1 MARKPK
7 QQRSKATVDAIVEA
21 ALIAIARQG
30 PSATTAR
37 QVADIAGIG
46 VGSLYEYF
54 EDKDAIFNAAGARFV
69 DDTVAMI
76 KPLIPELVRMNIRDA
91 VSKLLFTFR
100 DFLEENNQIYLKCA
114 RHAFSQDMVMH
125 QEPINRALMDLFTQY
140 LMHHPELLRM
150 PNIPAVAYFYIN
162 GGIFTVIRHLS
173 EEKPTQSFE
182 ELTMVF
188 GDFLASYAEHK
199 LGASNDTQ

>member
-76 KPLIPELVRMNIRDA
+76 KPLTPELVRMNIRDA

-100 DFLEENNQIYLKCA
+100 DFLEENNQLYLKCA

-150 PNIPAVAYFYIN
+150 PIFRRWPISISTVAF
-162 GGIFTVIRHLS
+162 S
-173 EEKPTQSFE
+173 P
-182 ELTMVF
+182 
-188 GDFLASYAEHK
+188 
-199 LGASNDTQ
+199 

>member
-7 QQRSKATVDAIVEA
+7 QQRSKATVDAIIEA
-21 ALIAIARQG
+21 ALISIARQG
-30 PSATTAR
+30 PGATTAR

-54 EDKDAIFNAAGARFV
+54 EDKDAIFTAAGARFV

-100 DFLEENNQIYLKCA
+100 DFLEENNQ
-114 RHAFSQDMVMH
+114 
-125 QEPINRALMDLFTQY
+125 LF
-140 LMHHPELLRM
+140 
-150 PNIPAVAYFYIN
+150 
-162 GGIFTVIRHLS
+162 
-173 EEKPTQSFE
+173 
-182 ELTMVF
+182 
-188 GDFLASYAEHK
+188 
-199 LGASNDTQ
+199 

>member
-21 ALIAIARQG
+21 ALIAIAQQG

-54 EDKDAIFNAAGARFV
+54 EDKDAIFEAAGARFV

-76 KPLIPELVRMNIRDA
+76 KPLIPELVRLNIRDA
-91 VSKLLFTFR
+91 VAKLLFTFR
-100 DFLEENNQIYLKCA
+100 DFLEENNQLYLKCA
-114 RHAFSQDMVMH
+114 RHAFSLDMVIY

-140 LMHHPELLRM
+140 LMHHPDMLRL
-150 PNIPAVAYFYIN
+150 PNIPALAYFYIN
-162 GGIFTVIRHLS
+162 GGVFTVVRHLS
-173 EEKPTQSFE
+173 EQQPTQGFD
-182 ELTMVF
+182 ELVTVF
-188 GDFLASYAEHK
+188 GDILASYAEHK
-199 LGASNDTQ
+199 LGLPEA

>member
-21 ALIAIARQG
+21 ALIAIAQQG

-54 EDKDAIFNAAGARFV
+54 EDKGAIFDAAGARFV
-69 DDTVAMI
+69 NDTVAMI

-91 VSKLLFTFR
+91 ISKLLFTFR
-100 DFLEENNQIYLKCA
+100 DFLEENNQLYLSCA
-114 RHAFSQDMVMH
+114 RHAFSMDMVIY

-140 LMHHPELLRM
+140 LMHHPDMLRL
-150 PNIPAVAYFYIN
+150 PNIPALAYFYIN
-162 GGIFTVIRHLS
+162 GGIFTVVQHLS
-173 EEKPTQSFE
+173 EKQPTQSFE
-182 ELTMVF
+182 ELATVF
-188 GDFLASYAEHK
+188 GDMLASYAEHK
-199 LGASNDTQ
+199 LGISEA

>member
-1 MARKPK
+1 MLVRI
-7 QQRSKATVDAIVEA
+7 QFGNRYGTQT
-21 ALIAIARQG
+21 Q
-30 PSATTAR
+30 TTALQGHRRRHRRGRPDCHCPARPFGHHR

-173 EEKPTQSFE
+173 EEKPTQSF
-182 ELTMVF
+182 
-188 GDFLASYAEHK
+188 
-199 LGASNDTQ
+199 

>member
-54 EDKDAIFNAAGARFV
+54 EDKDAIFRAASTRFV

-76 KPLIPELVRMNIRDA
+76 KPLIPELVKMNIRDA
-91 VSKLLFTFR
+91 LAKLLFTFR
-100 DFLEENNQIYLKCA
+100 DFLEENNQLYLKCA
-114 RHAFSQDMVMH
+114 RHAFSQDMVIY
-125 QEPINRALMDLFTQY
+125 QDPVNRALMDLFTQY
-140 LMHHPELLRM
+140 LMHHPDMLRL
-150 PNIPAVAYFYIN
+150 PNIPALAYFYIN
-162 GGIFTVIRHLS
+162 GGIFTVVLHLS
-173 EEKPTQSFE
+173 KEQPTQGFD
-182 ELTMVF
+182 ELVTVF
-188 GDFLASYAEHK
+188 GDILASYVERK
-199 LGASNDTQ
+199 LGISEA